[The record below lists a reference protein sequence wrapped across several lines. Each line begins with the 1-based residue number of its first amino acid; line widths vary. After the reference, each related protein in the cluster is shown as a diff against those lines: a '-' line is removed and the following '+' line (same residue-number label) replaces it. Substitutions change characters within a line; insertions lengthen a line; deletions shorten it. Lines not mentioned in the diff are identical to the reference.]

1 MPPVASNVPAL
12 IPKNDGSLFFNL
24 PLPSKSLIAC
34 LICFLP
40 NLTSLPPLASDLA
53 IF

>member
-24 PLPSKSLIAC
+24 PLSKSLIAC

-40 NLTSLPPLASDLA
+40 NLTSLPSLASDLA